1 MAKKKKTKET
11 TIEDFYDLKV
21 DKMDELV
28 AALKGEEF
36 DETEDVSMNISDCTG
51 VKDSTTTTKRGKE
64 RKFDPYSIDKLSR
77 VPTTLKALFIKWWF
91 AGVVCYFIMMGLGY
105 YLMYD
110 DLDMIIVLGI
120 VMGIVVD
127 VFVNPIFH
135 FLESD
140 RKEYDNFM
148 LFPFPFKKFW
158 TFFTNILYYMCVI
171 IAVAY
176 IFVFINGTLLNGK
189 ATLGVEPLL
198 FGIFTVIV
206 DMIVIGIKDLI
217 VFLIRRAKKHT
228 TENLNV

>member
-1 MAKKKKTKET
+1 
-11 TIEDFYDLKV
+11 
-21 DKMDELV
+21 
-28 AALKGEEF
+28 
-36 DETEDVSMNISDCTG
+36 
-51 VKDSTTTTKRGKE
+51 
-64 RKFDPYSIDKLSR
+64 
-77 VPTTLKALFIKWWF
+77 
-91 AGVVCYFIMMGLGY
+91 MMGLGY